1 MYTIGLVSLL
11 LFLTNSCGSKSEDP
25 IIEPDRYGTITGFVY
40 LEGTNKRL
48 SDVTITID
56 GRADTTLS
64 GGSTGRYTI
73 DSILVG
79 RHTLTA
85 TRDEYHM
92 LSVEIDVPDFLVYNI
107 DLQIAIDVGNL
118 RGFVWHPKEQ
128 YVGSALISVGGEPV
142 GAKSTYSIPDGSY
155 EILNVPVGEQVITC
169 DMFSFHPYE
178 DTVVISGSSNV
189 FEIVLSKTFNDTI
202 PISFDATVEWSD
214 LDPGLA
220 NTNRGSESKLSV
232 LHSAEG
238 GGIVDNRI
246 FIGLP
251 SLDPFVDVSVLEFA
265 TLVLAEAVSE
275 GISADAMR
283 DPPSLVVRRVLEP
296 WLEMSITWITMP
308 DVDTSEE
315 FAEIV
320 WQTAH
325 YWYARIDIMKAYTD
339 EIGPTYGIRIAALS
353 DEQNRLVYESISF
366 HSSETNSPRR
376 VTPYVIMKYTI

>member
-1 MYTIGLVSLL
+1 LLV
-11 LFLTNSCGSKSEDP
+11 FTNSCGSKSEDP
-25 IIEPDRYGTITGFVY
+25 VVEPDRFGSVTGFVY

-48 SDVTITID
+48 SDVIVTID

-92 LSVEIDVPDFLVYNI
+92 FSVEIDVPEFLVYNI

-128 YVGSALISVGGEPV
+128 YVGSAVITVGDGS
-142 GAKSTYSIPDGSY
+142 STYSKPDGSY

-178 DTVVISGSSNV
+178 DTVVISESSNE

-202 PISFDATVEWSD
+202 PISFDATVGWSS
-214 LDPGLA
+214 LNSGSA
-220 NTNRGSESKLSV
+220 NENRGWESKLSI
-232 LHSAEG
+232 LYSMEG
-238 GGIVDNRI
+238 GENIVNRI

-251 SLDPFVDVSVLEFA
+251 SLPEFVDVSVLEFA

-283 DPPSLVVRRVLEP
+283 DPPSLVARRVLEP
-296 WLEMSITWITMP
+296 WLEMNITWITMP
-308 DVDTSEE
+308 DIDMSEE

-325 YWYARIDIMKAYTD
+325 YWHAHIDLMKAYTD
-339 EIGPTYGIRIAALS
+339 GIDPTHGIRIAALS
-353 DEQNRLVYESISF
+353 DEKGRLTYESASF
-366 HSSETNSPRR
+366 YSSEADDISRR
-376 VTPYVIMKYTI
+376 IRPYVVMKYTI